1 VTTGKSAAQRPN
13 LMESLGHISEVL
25 PREKLRALQKAAE
38 QGALTDEILVKEIG
52 DRGLLLVAFGAAAS
66 SSTAIR
72 QTTPPD
78 IVSRVEELMAHV
90 NSFAPVLFNHP
101 RIKAM
106 AQRFAET
113 AQPSDDPPD
122 RALPFDDINGIRG
135 ATTHL
140 DLDGEFTPTV
150 RLEISFTNRPALPVL
165 SLRLVDIAFLA
176 SSLLS
181 SLAAALESSA
191 RLAPHGL
198 LDKSE
203 LEGPRAHLESLT
215 DELARV
221 SSYLQDP
228 IVGSEPA
235 PSPKVGN
242 PASE

>member
-1 VTTGKSAAQRPN
+1 MTTGKSAAQRPN
-13 LMESLGHISEVL
+13 LMESLGRIAEVL
-25 PREKLRALQKAAE
+25 PKEKLRALQKLAE
-38 QGALTDEILVKEIG
+38 QRALTDEILVKEIG

-66 SSTAIR
+66 GSTAIL

-78 IVSRVEELMAHV
+78 LVSRIEELIAHV
-90 NSFAPVLFNHP
+90 KSFAPSLFDQP
-101 RIKAM
+101 RIKAA
-106 AQRFAET
+106 AQRFVET
-113 AQPSDDPPD
+113 AQPSDEQLDKS
-122 RALPFDDINGIRG
+122 LPFDDIDGILG
-135 ATTHL
+135 ATTYL
-140 DLDGEFTPTV
+140 ELDGEFTPTV

-203 LEGPRAHLESLT
+203 LEGPRAHLKSLT

-221 SSYLQDP
+221 SSHLH
-228 IVGSEPA
+228 A
-235 PSPKVGN
+235 P
-242 PASE
+242 